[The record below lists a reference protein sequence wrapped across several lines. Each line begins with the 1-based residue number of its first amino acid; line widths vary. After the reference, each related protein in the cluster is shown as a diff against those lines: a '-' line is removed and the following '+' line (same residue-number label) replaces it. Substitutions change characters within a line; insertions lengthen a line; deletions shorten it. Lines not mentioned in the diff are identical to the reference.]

1 MRYLQ
6 IYELR
11 QMNRQCDYDEVGCN
25 YIKYEIYGVWVKGFQ
40 FMGLLFGFWVV
51 YNFMYIVEKVS
62 IYIWFDCFSVVF

>member
-40 FMGLLFGFWVV
+40 FNYGFVV
-51 YNFMYIVEKVS
+51 WIQGG
-62 IYIWFDCFSVVF
+62 I